1 MNKDYDLIIIGSGP
15 AGLTA
20 SIYASRFRVSNFVIG
35 QALGGLAFEAHRI
48 CNYPTEI
55 EISGTQLV
63 EKMRKHTESFGVDI
77 LMDKVVKI
85 IQEKDNGFK
94 IFTLNNKE
102 FSAKTVL
109 LASGTEHRKLNLEDE
124 DKFIGKGISYCATC
138 DAMFYKEKTVAV
150 IGGGNSA
157 HTASLYLSEIAKKVY
172 QIYRGDK
179 LKGETAWIDQV
190 KNNNK
195 IELMLNSQVKKL
207 KGIDTLKKIV
217 LDQGKELDVDGLF
230 IEIGT
235 VPQKELINM
244 LGLEIN
250 DKGYVKVGP
259 DQKTSQKFI
268 WAAGDITNGSNNLRQ
283 IITASSEGAI
293 AAEDIFKFLQQN

>member
-20 SIYASRFRVSNFVIG
+20 SIYASRFKVSNLVIG
-35 QALGGLAFEAHRI
+35 QALGGLAFEAHKV

-55 EISGTQLV
+55 EISGAQLI
-63 EKMRKHTESFGVDI
+63 EKMQKHTESFGVDI

-102 FSAKTVL
+102 FSARTVL

-124 DKFIGKGISYCATC
+124 DKFIGKGVSYCSTC

-157 HTASLYLSEIAKKVY
+157 HTASLYLSEIANKVY

-179 LKGETAWIDQV
+179 LKGETIWIDQV
-190 KNNNK
+190 TNNDK
-195 IELMLNSQVKKL
+195 IEFIFNSQVKKL

-217 LDQGKELDVDGLF
+217 LDQGRELDVDGLF

-235 VPQKELINM
+235 VPQKKLINM

-250 DKGYVKVGP
+250 NQGYVKVGP

-268 WAAGDITNGSNNLRQ
+268 WAAGDITNGSNNFRQ
-283 IITASSEGAI
+283 IITASSEGAV